1 MKKIF
6 GIFFI
11 LLATVLLVGCKDN
24 SSKVKATIID
34 LTVEVKTMSFT
45 LQIEDPENEI
55 TGNISIRLVNTTS
68 GADVSTRTTTKEA
81 LVDQKQTFDYVNLT
95 PSNDYTIT
103 ISAVIGRKSVFLKS
117 EPFTTKPEDSI
128 ITTVAQFLA
137 IANNRTG
144 NYELANDLDFTGVE
158 FTPLFLTASNGFSGS
173 FDGKG
178 FELRNITFKS
188 IDSYT
193 GLFGNVTSG
202 RIANVTLRNVNIGT
216 ESTPLSINKAS
227 RIGLLSGYLSSSAA
241 EVRNIHI
248 IDSNIYVTS
257 SSTINLYVGGL
268 VGENVLGRIEDIK
281 MENVNVDVTST
292 STGNVKVGGVV
303 GFMSDTS
310 SFSRPKLIN
319 IESHTNVSFT
329 LANTRVV
336 DKSLSFVIGGIIGDN
351 NAQFVNYSAEN
362 LFNSGNVSIDLD
374 FGTQSGASSISYTV
388 NVGGLI
394 GRTYSNIKS
403 GIFAG
408 SIHVSHEANEHEA
421 NISKTFNVGGLIGT
435 YIVENSQRTSDELL
449 RLGDN
454 QSIDINLIGDAL
466 LRVSHTIASKNA
478 ASVVTVHHFGELITM
493 VNDESR
499 ADQDGSIV
507 LPSLEDYFT
516 STWLEQVYQ
525 NFSN

>member
-173 FDGKG
+173 
-178 FELRNITFKS
+178 
-188 IDSYT
+188 
-193 GLFGNVTSG
+193 
-202 RIANVTLRNVNIGT
+202 
-216 ESTPLSINKAS
+216 
-227 RIGLLSGYLSSSAA
+227 
-241 EVRNIHI
+241 
-248 IDSNIYVTS
+248 
-257 SSTINLYVGGL
+257 
-268 VGENVLGRIEDIK
+268 
-281 MENVNVDVTST
+281 
-292 STGNVKVGGVV
+292 
-303 GFMSDTS
+303 
-310 SFSRPKLIN
+310 
-319 IESHTNVSFT
+319 
-329 LANTRVV
+329 
-336 DKSLSFVIGGIIGDN
+336 
-351 NAQFVNYSAEN
+351 
-362 LFNSGNVSIDLD
+362 
-374 FGTQSGASSISYTV
+374 
-388 NVGGLI
+388 
-394 GRTYSNIKS
+394 
-403 GIFAG
+403 
-408 SIHVSHEANEHEA
+408 
-421 NISKTFNVGGLIGT
+421 
-435 YIVENSQRTSDELL
+435 
-449 RLGDN
+449 
-454 QSIDINLIGDAL
+454 
-466 LRVSHTIASKNA
+466 
-478 ASVVTVHHFGELITM
+478 SVVQI
-493 VNDESR
+493 S
-499 ADQDGSIV
+499 
-507 LPSLEDYFT
+507 
-516 STWLEQVYQ
+516 
-525 NFSN
+525 